1 MSADRDV
8 VAAPSLLSGWG
19 RTAPSAGWLRT
30 PSRRAEVVEL
40 LRSHQDRG
48 VVARGLGRSYG
59 DPAQNAG
66 GTVLSTAALDQII
79 ELDPRAGTVRVEPG
93 VPLARLVP
101 TLLESG
107 WFVPVTP
114 GTRHVSMGGALAADV
129 HGKNHHR
136 DGSIGRHV
144 RSLTLAL
151 ADGTVRD
158 VGPDGS
164 ADDRALFWGTL
175 GGMGLTGVVLEA
187 TVSVLPVTS
196 SVMLVRNE
204 PAADLDALIAGL
216 VEAERHRYS
225 VAWIDCTG
233 PARRPFRGIVSMGDH
248 ADASDCAG
256 AAGSRRSASWSAG
269 GSGAHLGV
277 PAHLPPGLLNRI
289 TAKAFNE
296 AWYRAGTLT
305 RGSGLEPASRF
316 FYPLDGV
323 ADWNRLYG
331 PDGLVQ
337 YQCVVPDEGTLRQV
351 LEILWAAKAPVLLG
365 VLKRLGAGNPG
376 PLSFALAGWTLAV
389 ALPAGAAGLMAL
401 LDRVDDVVAEAAGR
415 VYLAKD
421 SRMRPEHLAAFYPDL
436 DRWHA
441 LRDRV
446 DPDRLFQSDQSRRLG
461 L

>member
-1 MSADRDV
+1 V
-8 VAAPSLLSGWG
+8 
-19 RTAPSAGWLRT
+19 RT
-30 PSRRAEVVEL
+30 PGGRAELLEL
-40 LRSHQDRG
+40 LRSRPDRG

-66 GTVLSTAALDQII
+66 GTVLSTAALDRVL
-79 ELDPRAGTVRVEPG
+79 ELDPQAATVRVEPG
-93 VPLARLVP
+93 VSLARLVP
-101 TLLESG
+101 ALLDKG

-114 GTRHVSMGGALAADV
+114 GTRHVSVGGALAADV
-129 HGKNHHR
+129 HGKNHHG
-136 DGSIGRHV
+136 DGSIGRHIAG
-144 RSLTLAL
+144 LTLAL
-151 ADGTVRD
+151 ADGTVRE
-158 VGPDGS
+158 VGPDG
-164 ADDRALFWGTL
+164 ADDDRALFWGTL

-187 TVSVLPVTS
+187 TVRVLPVTS
-196 SVMLVRNE
+196 PTMLVRNE
-204 PAADLDALIAGL
+204 PAPDLDALLAGL
-216 VEAERHRYS
+216 DEAERHRYS

-248 ADASDCAG
+248 ADAADGVRG
-256 AAGSRRSASWSAG
+256 ARPGRPGAR
-269 GSGAHLGV
+269 SGARLGV
-277 PAHLPPGLLNRI
+277 PGHLPSGLLNRG

-305 RGSGLEPASRF
+305 RGSRLEPLSRF

-331 PDGLVQ
+331 PNGLVQ
-337 YQCVVPDEGTLRQV
+337 YQCVVPDEGVLRQV
-351 LEILWAAKAPVLLG
+351 LELLWSAKAPVLLG

-376 PLSFALAGWTLAV
+376 PLSFAVPGWTLAV
-389 ALPAGAAGLMAL
+389 DLPAGADGMTAM
-401 LDRVDDVVAEAAGR
+401 LDRVDDVVAAAGGR

-421 SRMRPEHLAAFYPDL
+421 SRMRPEHLAAFYPGL

-446 DPDRLFQSDQSRRLG
+446 DPGRLFRSDQSRRLG